1 MAVEATIEPRGSV
14 RAFVLLLFALSVPL
28 WVVGAISQVEL
39 FPGFML
45 YQLPLGMPAVAA
57 LILTYRDDGRGGVGA
72 LLRRTYDVRR
82 FRPLVWLLPVLL
94 FYPAVGLLGYTIL
107 GLSGVAVPPLHV
119 SVPVVLGYST
129 VFLMTYGEELGLTGY
144 AIDRLQP
151 RWSALATGLLLGLV
165 WAAYHV
171 PGFVISGFYSF
182 EWMFWHG
189 MYTIAARVLFVWV
202 YNNSGKSLFSMALFH
217 WTYGFFSTLLPPT
230 DNLQKASPYYDP
242 GIAAGIA
249 VGCAVAVT
257 LLWGARTL
265 TDRPRRRS
273 ASTAALHRG

>member
-1 MAVEATIEPRGSV
+1 MAVQATIARRGSV
-14 RAFVLLLFALSVPL
+14 LAFVLVPFALSVPL
-28 WVVGAISQVEL
+28 WVAGAISEVEL

-94 FYPAVGLLGYTIL
+94 FYPAVGLLGYAIL
-107 GLSGVAVPPLHV
+107 GLSGVAMPALHV

-144 AIDRLQP
+144 AIDRLQE

-165 WAAYHV
+165 WAGYHV
-171 PGFVISGFYSF
+171 PGFIISGYYSF
-182 EWMFWHG
+182 EWMLWHAI
-189 MYTIAARVLFVWV
+189 YTIAARVLFVWV

-217 WTYGFFSTLLPPT
+217 WTYGFFSILLPAT
-230 DNLQKASPYYDP
+230 GNLQKASPYYDP
-242 GIAAGIA
+242 RIAAGIA
-249 VGCAVAVT
+249 IVCAVAVT

-265 TDRPRRRS
+265 ADGPRRRAPS
-273 ASTAALHRG
+273 AAALPPG